1 LTWDEGAA
9 MSCEQE
15 TAAALREAGQKVT
28 PQRILVLSCLRHAN
42 HHITAAEVLERV
54 RATYPYIDAS
64 TVYRTLASAKELRL
78 VSDTRIGA
86 GDTEFEW
93 IGGEK
98 HHHLI
103 CRVCG
108 TATSLDS
115 RYLDSVAAALVDETG
130 FQADLDHF
138 AIFGICKDCR
148 AKQKA

>member
-1 LTWDEGAA
+1 
-9 MSCEQE
+9 MSCESE
-15 TAAALREAGQKVT
+15 TAAALRAAGQKVT
-28 PQRILVLSCLRHAN
+28 PQRMLILSCLRHAN

-78 VSDTRIGA
+78 VNDTRMGG

-93 IGGEK
+93 IGGDK

-108 TATSLDS
+108 AATLLDS
-115 RYLDSVAAALVDETG
+115 RYLDSVATALIAETG
-130 FQADLDHF
+130 FAADLDHF
-138 AIFGICKDCR
+138 AIFGICRECR
-148 AKQKA
+148 ARAGK